1 MNLNVWLCSN
11 KLFAIENRIV
21 WDLVFVVAIFPD
33 FPIFPVFSTLCVVVN
48 PCVIIPC
55 VEPTFLHKSPS
66 ILSHHSI
73 LQLVSHPFTNNY
85 T

>member
-33 FPIFPVFSTLCVVVN
+33 FPIFPVFFNFVCCCKSVCYNSLC
-48 PCVIIPC
+48 
-55 VEPTFLHKSPS
+55 
-66 ILSHHSI
+66 
-73 LQLVSHPFTNNY
+73 
-85 T
+85 